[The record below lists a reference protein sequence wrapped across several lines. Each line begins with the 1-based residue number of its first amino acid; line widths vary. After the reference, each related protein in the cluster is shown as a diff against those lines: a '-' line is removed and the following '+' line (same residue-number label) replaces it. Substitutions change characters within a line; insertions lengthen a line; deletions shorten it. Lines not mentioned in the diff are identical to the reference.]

1 MREVLDDAAR
11 ERLVHNIV
19 VHIKAGVV
27 EPVLSRA
34 IEYWR
39 SVDPDLGARVAK
51 GLNGG

>member
-1 MREVLDDAAR
+1 
-11 ERLVHNIV
+11 

-39 SVDPDLGARVAK
+39 SVDSDLGGRVAK